1 MGTVWQCTVTT
12 KAITSCDPEI
22 LRKPILTLWHTLL
35 IGQTYIKTVTH
46 FLLLIP
52 TYFDTVAHFI
62 VKSYLYWHSGT
73 LYWYVKPVY
82 CPSGTLYCKVKPTD
96 ILTWKH
102 TLLLRQTY
110 FGTVAHFLL
119 LCQTYFWWEYD
130 IASLIWGGV
139 SARQPTNFRTLITY
153 WVPNVLILWQPGN
166 IQSYIKLFFTKFC
179 RSEMKIV
186 GKCNK

>member
-1 MGTVWQCTVTT
+1 MTQ
-12 KAITSCDPEI
+12 
-22 LRKPILTLWHTLL
+22 WHTSLL
-35 IGQTYIKTVTH
+35 SHTYI
-46 FLLLIP
+46 
-52 TYFDTVAHFI
+52 DTVAHFI
-62 VKSYLYWHSGT
+62 DMSNLYI
-73 LYWYVKPVY
+73 VQVA
-82 CPSGTLYCKVKPTD
+82 LYCKVKPTD

-130 IASLIWGGV
+130 IIASLIWGGI